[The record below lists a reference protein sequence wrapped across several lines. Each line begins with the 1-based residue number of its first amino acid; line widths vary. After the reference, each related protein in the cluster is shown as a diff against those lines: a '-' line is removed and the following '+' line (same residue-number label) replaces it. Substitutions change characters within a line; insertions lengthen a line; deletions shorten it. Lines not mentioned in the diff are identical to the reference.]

1 MENQGK
7 DMLIRIYVIYGL
19 ILLLGMAIIAQ
30 VVRVQF
36 FQSDDLIS
44 SESDSSSVRYRT
56 IPANRGSVYSAD
68 GKLMATS
75 VPVFDIYMDAANPH
89 IAAEEFAA
97 KVDSLAQGL
106 SRLFKDRTS
115 EEYMQLLKRG
125 RQMGNRY
132 MLIKRR
138 VSYEQLTVVRELPIL
153 RKGKF
158 KGGLITEPRDV
169 RVMPYQMLAY
179 RTIGWDKKGK
189 NLDVGIEG
197 AFSNEL
203 SGRDGIQLIRRLP
216 NGVWRPV
223 TTGYL
228 LDPQHGMD
236 VHTTIDMYIQ
246 DVAESALMNQ
256 LKLSGA
262 HHGCVIVME
271 VATGYIKA
279 IANLQRNPN
288 DSGYS
293 EQYNHA
299 IGESY
304 EPGSTFKLASVVAA
318 LEDGYL
324 SLDDTVDVGS
334 GVVFYAGNEMKDASK
349 SVTGKTTVR
358 RAFEVSSN
366 VGISKSLVKAYSGR
380 PEKFSERLH
389 RMGLGK
395 PLGIE
400 VPGEGRCY
408 VKTPKSTSWSKTSL
422 PWMSIGYE
430 LSLTPLHLL
439 AFYNA
444 IANNG
449 KMVKPQFI
457 SHITQTGEVVKKN
470 EPIVMI
476 DRIASQ
482 ETIRQVHEMMIGV
495 VDRGTATNIRN
506 STYKIAGK
514 TGTARIAR
522 GTEGYG
528 IPEYVASF
536 AGFFPADNPRYSC
549 IVVINRPAGAFYGS
563 AIAAPVFKTI
573 ADKIYGSYLD
583 MPHEAGFAFRE
594 FTFPNPGAGLRHEKM
609 QLLASAGI
617 SYTDSSNGE
626 WAGCRTGKDLLQ
638 LEPRVMMAG
647 KMPDV
652 RGMVIRDALWILEQR
667 NLKVDFSGSG
677 RVRVQYPEPGAAV
690 KTGEQCSLTLE

>member
-1 MENQGK
+1 VEDQRKN
-7 DMLIRIYVIYGL
+7 MLVRIYVIYGL
-19 ILLLGMAIIAQ
+19 ILLLGIAIVAQ
-30 VVRVQF
+30 VIRVQF
-36 FQSDDLIS
+36 FEADALNASGD
-44 SESDSSSVRYRT
+44 DSSSVRYRT
-56 IPANRGSVYSAD
+56 IPANRGSIYSAD

-75 VPVFDIYMDAANPH
+75 VPVFDIFMDVANPH
-89 IAAEEFAA
+89 VADEEFTG
-97 KVDSLAQGL
+97 KVDSLARGFA
-106 SRLFKDRTS
+106 RLFNDRTA
-115 EEYMQLLKRG
+115 EEYVQLLKNG
-125 RQMGNRY
+125 RQQGNRY
-132 MLIKRR
+132 MLIKRK
-138 VSYEQLTVVRELPIL
+138 VSYEQLTVLRNFPIL

-189 NLDVGIEG
+189 DLDVGIEG
-197 AFSNEL
+197 AFSKEL
-203 SGRDGIQLIRRLP
+203 SGVDGIQLIKRLP

-228 LDPQHGMD
+228 MDPQHGMD

-246 DVAESALMNQ
+246 DIAETALLNQ

-271 VATGYIKA
+271 VSTGYVRA
-279 IANLQRNPN
+279 IANLQQNPN

-324 SLDDTVDVGS
+324 SLDDTVDVGG
-334 GVVFYAGNEMKDASK
+334 GVVFYAGNEMRDASR
-349 SVTGKTTVR
+349 SVSGKITVR

-408 VKTPKSTSWSKTSL
+408 IKTPESPSWSKTSL

-430 LSLTPLHLL
+430 LTLTPLQLL
-439 AFYNA
+439 TFYNA

-476 DRIASQ
+476 ERIASQ
-482 ETIRQVHEMMIGV
+482 ETIRQAHEMMVRV
-495 VDRGTATNIRN
+495 VDHGTATNIRN
-506 STYKIAGK
+506 SIYKIAGK

-528 IPEYVASF
+528 VPEYVASF

-583 MPHEAGFAFRE
+583 MQHEAGFAFRE
-594 FTFPNPGAGLRHEKM
+594 FTFPDPGAGLRYEKK
-609 QLLASAGI
+609 LLLESTGI
-617 SYTDSSNGE
+617 SYLDSSSGD
-626 WAGCRTGKDLLQ
+626 WAGCRPGKDLL
-638 LEPRVMMAG
+638 LLAPHPVSTG
-647 KMPDV
+647 TMPDV
-652 RGMVIRDALWILEQR
+652 RGMVIRDALWVLEQR
-667 NLKVDFSGSG
+667 KLKVQFSGSG
-677 RVRVQYPEPGAAV
+677 RVRLEYPEPGAAV
-690 KTGEQCSLTLE
+690 KPGEPCNLTLE